1 MKHSDIL
8 VKNGIIYNEITDV
21 IAKLKLQK
29 GDKTALVICLD
40 DEIFDQAMQTVAN
53 RFPQNS
59 VGTLTAPSPG
69 TKMGERRTTIKI
81 VDNLKPQI
89 ITLDVMIDEVYQAN
103 KAAVDAKTFN
113 LKKTITWTGGEN

>member
-21 IAKLKLQK
+21 IAKLKLQEGNK
-29 GDKTALVICLD
+29 AALVVCLD

-59 VGTLTAPSPG
+59 VGTLTAPNPG
-69 TKMGERRTTIKI
+69 TKMGTRRTVIKI
-81 VDNLKPQI
+81 VDDLKEQI
-89 ITLDVMIDEVYQAN
+89 ISLEVMTDEVYQAD
-103 KAAVDAKTFN
+103 KAAVDAKTFDF
-113 LKKTITWTGGEN
+113 KKTITWTGGEN